1 MTIQIQATKP
11 FAGQRPGTSG
21 LRKKVTEFQQPG
33 YLENFVEA
41 IFLTLGDCSG
51 RTLVLGG
58 DGRFFNRD
66 AIQTILRMAAAHKVQ
81 KVLVGRGG
89 ILSTPAVSCVIR
101 KHGAFGGIVL
111 SASHNPGGP
120 DGDFGIKY
128 NIENGGPAPE
138 KITEAIFAH
147 TQALDSYRIS
157 DAGPVDLDQLGT
169 TTLDGMAVEVI
180 DPVADYAELMSRLF
194 DFDAIRA
201 LFKGG
206 FTMRFDGMSAV
217 SGPYAKAII
226 EGMLGAPAGTV
237 INGEPREDFGGHHP
251 DPNPVNA
258 AELVALM
265 NGPDAPDFGA
275 ASDGDGDRNM
285 IVGRNLPVAP
295 SDSLAIIA
303 ANATVAP
310 GYRDGIKGIARSM
323 PTSQAADRV
332 AQALGIS
339 CFETPTGWKYFG
351 NLLDANLA
359 TLCGEE
365 SYGTGS
371 NHIREKDGVW
381 AVLFWLNLI
390 AASGKSVNQIVQEHW
405 ARFGRNYYS
414 RHDYEAVD
422 AAAADSMMTDLR
434 ATLPS
439 LAGQTFGEFRVAQA
453 DDFVYTDPVDKSVA
467 SRQGIRIIMTDGSRI
482 VLRLSGTG
490 TEGAT
495 VRVYLERYEADPARH
510 DLDTQEALAP
520 LIAIA
525 EQVSG
530 LKRRTGRK
538 EPSVI
543 T

>member
-1 MTIQIQATKP
+1 
-11 FAGQRPGTSG
+11 
-21 LRKKVTEFQQPG
+21 
-33 YLENFVEA
+33 
-41 IFLTLGDCSG
+41 
-51 RTLVLGG
+51 
-58 DGRFFNRD
+58 
-66 AIQTILRMAAAHKVQ
+66 
-81 KVLVGRGG
+81 VLVGRSG

-101 KHGAFGGIVL
+101 KRGAFGGIVL

-128 NIENGGPAPE
+128 NIANGGPAPE

-147 TQALDSYRIS
+147 TQALSEYRIS

-169 TTLDGMAVEVI
+169 VSIEDMQVEVI

-194 DFDAIRA
+194 DFGAIRA
-201 LFKGG
+201 LFGRG

-237 INGEPREDFGGHHP
+237 INFEPLEDFGGHHP

-258 AELVALM
+258 AELINLM
-265 NGPDAPDFGA
+265 NGPDAPAFGA

-285 IVGRNLPVAP
+285 IVGRGLAVSP

-303 ANATVAP
+303 ANATLAP
-310 GYRDGIKGIARSM
+310 GYSAGLKGIARSM

-332 AQALGIS
+332 AASLGIS

-351 NLLDANLA
+351 NLLDADLA

-371 NHIREKDGVW
+371 NHIREKDGLW

-390 AASGKSVNQIVQEHW
+390 AATGKSVNQIVQEHW

-422 AAAADSMMTDLR
+422 ASAADKMMQDLR
-434 ATLPS
+434 AQLTE
-439 LAGQTFGEFRVAQA
+439 LAGKSFGEFRVSQA
-453 DDFVYTDPVDKSVA
+453 DDFEYTDPVDKSV
-467 SRQGIRIIMTDGSRI
+467 SKRQGIRIIMTDGSRI

-495 VRVYLERYEADPARH
+495 VRLYLERYEADPSRH
-510 DLDTQEALAP
+510 NIDTQEALAP

-525 EQVSG
+525 EQVSQ
-530 LKRRTGRK
+530 LKQRTGRQQ
-538 EPSVI
+538 PSVI